1 MLTGNVCFSVLFIEM
16 TPGRKLE
23 RDQYSSLNDENVNN
37 YEYTLF
43 LSYTTAS
50 GIKFSLSST
59 TSWKRRPTSLTISVL
74 AHSPWKYQLRLD
86 MSFCVGPVHANRVD
100 QCNRNLIWGLIVSV
114 ILRNFFLMTILATI
128 MGFFLLP
135 FLVFTEP
142 HMTFVSNA
150 VLTVNTYLKH
160 KDMVYLWNL

>member
-59 TSWKRRPTSLTISVL
+59 TS
-74 AHSPWKYQLRLD
+74 
-86 MSFCVGPVHANRVD
+86 
-100 QCNRNLIWGLIVSV
+100 
-114 ILRNFFLMTILATI
+114 
-128 MGFFLLP
+128 
-135 FLVFTEP
+135 
-142 HMTFVSNA
+142 
-150 VLTVNTYLKH
+150 
-160 KDMVYLWNL
+160 